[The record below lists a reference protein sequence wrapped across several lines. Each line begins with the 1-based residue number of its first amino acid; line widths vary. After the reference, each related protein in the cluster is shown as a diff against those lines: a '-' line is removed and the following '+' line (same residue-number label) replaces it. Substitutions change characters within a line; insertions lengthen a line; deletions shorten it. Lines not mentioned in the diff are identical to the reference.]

1 MVFHSFF
8 VSILYRM
15 GRFGYFAICKVV
27 ERFQYGTIWFNMIQL
42 FASIIGVINIVF
54 NIKMNVKWQQAKLE
68 LRKSANTADKNFS
81 YCI

>member
-68 LRKSANTADKNFS
+68 LRKSANTDDKNFMP
-81 YCI
+81 